1 MHDLIHHSYPNGT
14 PMAVKDC
21 RIYQAFREGK
31 GVQVDDEVLWKA
43 DGSSFPVEYFSY
55 PQIVA
60 GGVSGAVVTFLDIT
74 QRKRAEEKLRESER
88 RYRELSII
96 DSLSQLY
103 NSRYFYTQ
111 MQMETDRV
119 NRYGEP
125 LSLILLDIDNF
136 KAFNDTYGHVEGDRV
151 ISGLGQLIKRYLRKT
166 DSAYRYGGEEF
177 TVLLP
182 STKGSDGII
191 TAERIRREFKKE
203 TFAPAPGKSIR
214 MTVSIGIAQ
223 YRPHEDPKAFV
234 KRVDRLMYRAKR
246 QGKDRVCH
254 EANTEK
260 NP

>member
-1 MHDLIHHSYPNGT
+1 M
-14 PMAVKDC
+14 
-21 RIYQAFREGK
+21 
-31 GVQVDDEVLWKA
+31 
-43 DGSSFPVEYFSY
+43 
-55 PQIVA
+55 
-60 GGVSGAVVTFLDIT
+60 
-74 QRKRAEEKLRESER
+74 
-88 RYRELSII
+88 
-96 DSLSQLY
+96 
-103 NSRYFYTQ
+103 
-111 MQMETDRV
+111 
-119 NRYGEP
+119 
-125 LSLILLDIDNF
+125 
-136 KAFNDTYGHVEGDRV
+136 
-151 ISGLGQLIKRYLRKT
+151 IKRYLRKT